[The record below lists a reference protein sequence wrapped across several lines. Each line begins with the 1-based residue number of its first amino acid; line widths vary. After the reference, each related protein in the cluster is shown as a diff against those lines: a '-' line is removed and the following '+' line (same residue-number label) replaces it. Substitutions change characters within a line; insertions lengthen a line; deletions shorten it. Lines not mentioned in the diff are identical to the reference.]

1 MTSPLYAGG
10 RRSCYEGGFTLLE
23 IILAIAIGGIVI
35 TIGLQTLS
43 RMTEGFTEA
52 QRRAELD
59 HRARQAFRLLQR
71 DFAETA
77 APALTERVLEGE
89 TAEIDAE
96 ALWGATGLED
106 DSASWTILTR
116 DTPDDLEQPVNV
128 RYHVERTAEGMGA
141 LVRTAHPL
149 DEAPDEREGGRAHVQ
164 GVAAF
169 RLDYLGPDGQWDR
182 GWTDD
187 THPRAVRVSVT
198 LVDEDRPE
206 HQVARQSV
214 FPIPAGQ

>member
-1 MTSPLYAGG
+1 MSSRPCTARTRG
-10 RRSCYEGGFTLLE
+10 RHESGFTLLE
-23 IILAIAIGGIVI
+23 IILALAIGGIVI

-89 TAEIDAE
+89 TGETEAE
-96 ALWGATGLED
+96 ALWGAEGLED
-106 DSASWTILTR
+106 DSASWIILTR
-116 DTPDDLEQPVNV
+116 DAPDGLEQPVNV
-128 RYHVERTAEGMGA
+128 RYHVERNAEGMGA
-141 LVRTAHPL
+141 LMRMAYPL
-149 DEAPDEREGGRAHVQ
+149 DGAPDEEHGGQAHVR

-169 RLDYLGPDGQWDR
+169 RLDYLGGDGEWSR
-182 GWTDD
+182 GWTEDAQ
-187 THPRAVRVSVT
+187 PRAVRVSIT
-198 LVDEDRPE
+198 LVDEERPE
-206 HQVARQSV
+206 RQVARQAV
-214 FPIPAGQ
+214 FPIPTGE

>member
-1 MTSPLYAGG
+1 MIPRSCTG
-10 RRSCYEGGFTLLE
+10 RRRGDHKGGFTLLE

-35 TIGLQTLS
+35 TIGIQTLS

-77 APALTERVLEGE
+77 APAMTERILEGE

-96 ALWGATGLED
+96 ELWGATGLED
-106 DSASWTILTR
+106 DSVSWTILTR
-116 DTPDDLEQPVNV
+116 DTPDGFEQPVTV
-128 RYHVERTAEGMGA
+128 RYHIERTAEGMGA
-141 LVRTAHPL
+141 LVRTARPL
-149 DEAPDEREGGRAHVQ
+149 EDANDEREGGRAHVQ

-169 RLDYLGPDGQWDR
+169 RLDYLGPGGDWSR
-182 GWTDD
+182 GWTDEA
-187 THPRAVRVSVT
+187 HPRAVRVSVT

-206 HQVARQSV
+206 HQVARQAV
-214 FPIPAGQ
+214 FPIQTGQ

>member
-1 MTSPLYAGG
+1 MISSPCAARG
-10 RRSCYEGGFTLLE
+10 RHESGFTLLE
-23 IILAIAIGGIVI
+23 IILVIAIGGIVI
-35 TIGLQTLS
+35 AIGLETLS

-59 HRARQAFRLLQR
+59 HRARQVFRVLRR

-77 APALTERVLEGE
+77 APALTGQVLQGA

-96 ALWGATGLED
+96 ALWGAEGLED
-106 DSASWTILTR
+106 DTASWTILTR
-116 DTPDDLEQPVNV
+116 DAPDGLEQPVTV
-128 RYHVERTAEGMGA
+128 RYHVDRNADGMGA

-149 DEAPDEREGGRAHVQ
+149 DGAPDEEGGRAHTQ

-169 RLDYLGPDGQWDR
+169 RLDYLGPDGEWSR

-187 THPRAVRVSVT
+187 TLPGAVRVSVT

-206 HQVARQSV
+206 RQVARQAV
-214 FPIPAGQ
+214 FPIPTGQ

>member
-1 MTSPLYAGG
+1 MIPRRCTIPTRG
-10 RRSCYEGGFTLLE
+10 RRDSGFTLLE
-23 IILAIAIGGIVI
+23 IILALAIGGIVV

-43 RMTEGFTEA
+43 RMTDGFTEA

-59 HRARQAFRLLQR
+59 HQARQAFRLLQR

-77 APALTERVLEGE
+77 APALTDRVLEGE
-89 TAEIDAE
+89 TGEIDAE
-96 ALWGATGLED
+96 ALWGAEGLED

-116 DTPDDLEQPVNV
+116 GAPDDLEQPVNV
-128 RYHVERTAEGMGA
+128 RYHIERTAEGMGA
-141 LVRTAHPL
+141 LVRMAYPL
-149 DEAPDEREGGRAHVQ
+149 DNAPDNEDGGQAHVQ

-169 RLDYLGPDGQWDR
+169 RLDYLGADGEWSR

-187 THPRAVRVSVT
+187 AQPRAVRVSIT

-206 HQVARQSV
+206 RQVARQAV
-214 FPIPAGQ
+214 FPIPTGQ